1 MKTTIRYRFL
11 WLLLAFAATGISSC
25 RIGKQK
31 KLNRFISLWRKDK
44 IPYGTYYAY
53 ENLAYIFP
61 EADITINRASPAK
74 YPEFDAA
81 NYSSDSTSS
90 KHKKA
95 YIIISPQVL
104 PNPSEINALMNFVG
118 EGNTVFISSFR
129 IGDSLLRF
137 LKLKMQVDNPL
148 FFPRDTLKVKVNSP
162 ITNDTFAFEYPG
174 DSYGNYISSLDS
186 QYTTVLGTD
195 ENGRPDFVKFN
206 YKSGGAL
213 YLHFAP
219 MAFTNFFLLHKNN
232 KAYYDNVFSYLP
244 KSVTEVKWDEYFR
257 YSRDFSVLRFLLSIP
272 AFSWAFWL
280 LLLLFLIIY
289 VFESKRRQ
297 RVIPAV
303 NALRNSSL
311 DFVKTIGR
319 LYYQRKDNLNLAH
332 KMAAHFLGHVRT
344 KYNLATASLDSEFAE
359 KLSYKSGYDKVLVKD
374 IVDQIKVMQQQQ
386 SLSDGGLLE
395 LNKKIEA
402 FYKNT

>member
-1 MKTTIRYRFL
+1 MKNILQYRSF
-11 WLLLAFAATGISSC
+11 WLLLAFAATGIVGC
-25 RIGKQK
+25 GIGKQK

-53 ENLAYIFP
+53 ENLSYIFP
-61 EADITINRASPAK
+61 GADITINRSSPAK
-74 YPEFDAA
+74 YPEFDGAD
-81 NYSSDSTSS
+81 YSSDSGTI
-90 KHKKA
+90 KPKKA

-104 PNPSEINALMNFVG
+104 PDPAEINALMNFVG

-129 IGDSLLRF
+129 IGDSLLHY
-137 LKLKMQVDNPL
+137 LKVKIQVDNSL
-148 FFPRDTLKVKVNSP
+148 FFLRDTLKVKVNSP
-162 ITNDTFAFEYPG
+162 VTNDTFSFEYPG
-174 DSYGNYISSLDS
+174 DSYGSYISSLDS

-206 YKSGGAL
+206 YKSGGAI

-232 KAYYDNVFSYLP
+232 KAYYDNVFSYMP
-244 KSVTEVKWDEYFR
+244 KSVTEIKWDEYFR

-272 AFSWAFWL
+272 SFRWAFWL
-280 LLLLFLIIY
+280 LLLLFLLIY

-297 RVIPAV
+297 RPIPAV
-303 NALRNSSL
+303 NILRNSSL

-359 KLSYKSGYDKVLVKD
+359 KLSYKSGYDKILVKD
-374 IVDQIKVMQQQQ
+374 IVDHIKVMQQQQ
-386 SLSDGGLLE
+386 SLSDEGLLQ
-395 LNKKIEA
+395 LNQKIES
-402 FYKNT
+402 FYKHT